1 MKTMRKTIVNTAAA
15 LAAFVV
21 STTMIGGTAADAK
34 VVVVQSASP
43 ALAVGSSY
51 AWAPTNSAVVD
62 RTNPALANEVT
73 GQRLRAAIETA
84 LAGHGYVKTGQPV
97 TADLGVSFHVVLK
110 QKQDT
115 RVTDT
120 GGAVFCGW
128 RGCIRRWPV
137 TATVTEYNYTQGTLV
152 IDLVDRNTGEL
163 VWRAASEKRVSA
175 NDVSQAR
182 LNAIVADMMKSLPR

>member
-1 MKTMRKTIVNTAAA
+1 VHKAILNTAAA
-15 LAAFVV
+15 FAAFVV
-21 STTMIGGTAADAK
+21 STTMIAGTAAEAK
-34 VVVVQSASP
+34 VVVVQTASP
-43 ALAVGSSY
+43 ALAPGSSY

-73 GQRLRAAIETA
+73 GQRLRIAIETA
-84 LAGHGYVKTGQPV
+84 LSGHRYVKSGQPI

-110 QKQDT
+110 EKQET
-115 RVTDT
+115 RVTET

-128 RGCIRRWPV
+128 RGCLRRWPIG
-137 TATVTEYNYTQGTLV
+137 ATVTEYNYTQGTLV

-182 LNAIVADMMKSLPR
+182 LNAIVADMMKSLPT